1 MLVNGKTVSLVQQK
15 LDKQA
20 LEEKNSEE
28 SKFEEDRGDHKEY
41 LNMSFID
48 KRVEII
54 KDSMQ
59 EVDHFK
65 SE

>member
-28 SKFEEDRGDHKEY
+28 SKFDRGDHKEN